1 MCIKEYAQNKI
12 RMRLWIFMLLYFVL
26 TTVLWSILTSEHILV
41 IASKEKKNDNKIDA
55 KKVNSTKK
63 SSQEAPNW
71 VTKHQEKHLVEHVKK
86 IS

>member
-1 MCIKEYAQNKI
+1 
-12 RMRLWIFMLLYFVL
+12 
-26 TTVLWSILTSEHILV
+26 
-41 IASKEKKNDNKIDA
+41 
-55 KKVNSTKK
+55 VNSTKK